1 MIPKRVNP
9 TRMRIIWIGI
19 ALVVFS
25 ILGTAAITQYLIR
38 NEQKYATR
46 DIMSKGN
53 YLVSLIALYSVED
66 FKGKKRDTFI
76 RTFRDYLFSE
86 KLLYCLVYDIEG
98 RPLLELAP
106 LGMASA
112 IPKDIQMRALHNMG
126 LTTQSFNIKGFKYSI
141 YEFAKPIFSGGQK
154 VGTVRLGFKAPSVSL
169 VSPDRVSLLAMIAF
183 FIFATGTFVYYGLA
197 FALRPLTKLYQTL
210 GIDSAVSNP
219 DRPEPAKASGVLP
232 IIKNLEQS
240 FFQIKEILE
249 ETESENAV
257 IAGRLGAAIFEKNQV
272 AKIIDFID
280 FGIIITDIQD
290 HVTFINAYMVNF
302 LNKDKE
308 ELLNRSLN
316 EILTLESI
324 HSLIS
329 HQESLKTTASFRQIE
344 TEFPEFAP
352 GETFQVSLSY
362 IRDNMGTVISKM
374 ISVRNISRQ
383 KSTSKA
389 QHDFIA
395 NVAHEFL
402 TPLTTINSYTEML
415 IDEEVNDREMQ
426 KEFYNTISQ
435 EVSRLGSMIQNLL
448 NMSKIEMGGLTLE
461 TNPVKTDWL
470 VMDCLTAV
478 EKLAQEKHIAIK
490 KKLPDNYPTLIG
502 DKELL
507 KTAIIN
513 LLGNAVKYTP
523 ENGEIT
529 FSLSEAEEKV
539 IFEITDTG
547 YGVSEEELP
556 HIFDKFF
563 RSQNPNIQ
571 EEKGSGLGLAMTS
584 EIIQLHDGKI
594 EVQSELNK
602 GTQFTVKLPREEIYL
617 AEQ

>member
-1 MIPKRVNP
+1 LISKLVNP
-9 TRMRIIWIGI
+9 MRIRWIGI
-19 ALVVFS
+19 ALIVFS
-25 ILGTAAITQYLIR
+25 LLGTAIITQFLIR
-38 NEQKYATR
+38 NEQKYATK
-46 DIMSKGN
+46 DLMSMGK
-53 YLVSLIALYSVED
+53 YITSLIALYSVED
-66 FKGKKRDTFI
+66 FKGKKQDTFI
-76 RTFRDYLFSE
+76 RTFRQYLFPE
-86 KLLYCLVYDIEG
+86 KLLYCLVHDIEG

-106 LGMASA
+106 PGLPSA
-112 IPKDIQMRALHNMG
+112 IPKDIQMRSLQSMV
-126 LTTQSFNIKGFKYSI
+126 LTTQTFNLKRLKYPI
-141 YEFAKPIFSGGQK
+141 YEYAKPIFSGGQRT
-154 VGTVRLGFKAPSVSL
+154 GTVRLGFKASPVSL
-169 VSPDRVSLLAMIAF
+169 VSPDRLSMVAMIAF
-183 FIFATGTFVYYGLA
+183 FIFATGLFVYYGLA
-197 FALRPLTKLYQTL
+197 FSLRPLKNWYQTL
-210 GIDSAVSNP
+210 EIGASASNP
-219 DRPEPAKASGVLP
+219 DSPEPKKSPGFLP
-232 IIKNLEQS
+232 IVKGLEQS

-249 ETESENAV
+249 ETKSEHAV
-257 IAGRLGAAIFEKNQV
+257 IAGRLGAAIFEKNKI

-290 HVTFINAYMVNF
+290 HVTFINAYMVNL

-324 HSLIS
+324 QSLIS
-329 HQESLKTTASFRQIE
+329 HQDSLKTTAAFRQIE
-344 TEFPEFAP
+344 TELPEFAP
-352 GETFQVSLSY
+352 GEIFQVSLSY
-362 IRDNMGTVISKM
+362 LKDNMGTVNSKM
-374 ISVRNISRQ
+374 ISVRNISQQ

-395 NVAHEFL
+395 NVSHEFL

-415 IDEEVNDREMQ
+415 IDEEVSDREMQ

-435 EVSRLGSMIQNLL
+435 EVGRLGNMIQNLL

-478 EKLAQEKHIAIK
+478 EKLAQEKHITIN

-529 FSLSEAEEKV
+529 FSLAEAEEKV
-539 IFEITDTG
+539 IFEVTDTG

-556 HIFDKFF
+556 QIFDKFF
-563 RSQNPNIQ
+563 RSQNPSIQ
-571 EEKGSGLGLAMTS
+571 GEKGTGLGLAMTS

-594 EVQSELNK
+594 EVQSELDK
-602 GTQFTVKLPREEIYL
+602 GTQFTVKLPREDIYL
-617 AEQ
+617 AE

>member
-1 MIPKRVNP
+1 MIPKMVNP
-9 TRMRIIWIGI
+9 MRIKWIEI

-25 ILGTAAITQYLIR
+25 LLGTAMVTQFLIR
-38 NEQKYATR
+38 NEQKYATK
-46 DIMSKGN
+46 DIMSKGK
-53 YLVSLIALYSVED
+53 YIASLIALYSVED
-66 FKGKKRDTFI
+66 FKGKKKDTFI
-76 RTFRDYLFSE
+76 RTFREYLFSE
-86 KLLYCLVYDIEG
+86 NLLYCLVHDIEG
-98 RPLLELAP
+98 RPLFELAP
-106 LGMASA
+106 PGLSSA
-112 IPKDIQMRALHNMG
+112 IPKDIQMRALHSMV
-126 LTTQSFNIKGFKYSI
+126 LTTQSYNLKRFKYPI

-154 VGTVRLGFKAPSVSL
+154 AGTVRLGFKAPPVSL
-169 VSPDRVSLLAMIAF
+169 VSPDRLSMVAMIAF
-183 FIFATGTFVYYGLA
+183 FIFATGIFVYYGLA
-197 FALRPLTKLYQTL
+197 FSLRPLINWYQPL
-210 GIDSAVSNP
+210 GIGSSASNP
-219 DRPEPAKASGVLP
+219 DRPEPKKASGFLP
-232 IIKNLEQS
+232 IVKALEQS
-240 FFQIKEILE
+240 FFQVKEILE
-249 ETESENAV
+249 ETKSEHAV
-257 IAGRLGAAIFEKNQV
+257 IAGRLGAAIFEKNKT

-290 HVTFINAYMVNF
+290 HVTFINAYMVNL

-329 HQESLKTTASFRQIE
+329 HQDSLKTTAAFRQIE

-352 GETFQVSLSY
+352 GEIFQVSLSY
-362 IRDNMGTVISKM
+362 IKDNMGTVNSKM
-374 ISVRNISRQ
+374 ISIRNISHQ
-383 KSTSKA
+383 KSTGKA
-389 QHDFIA
+389 QYDFIA
-395 NVAHEFL
+395 NVSHELL

-435 EVSRLGSMIQNLL
+435 EVGRLGSMVQNLL

-470 VMDCLTAV
+470 VTDCLSAV
-478 EKLAQEKHIAIK
+478 EKLAQEKNIAIK

-529 FSLSEAEEKV
+529 FSLAEAEDKV
-539 IFEITDTG
+539 IFEVTDTG

-556 HIFDKFF
+556 QIFGKFF

-594 EVQSELNK
+594 EVQSELDK

>member
-9 TRMRIIWIGI
+9 MRIRWIGI

-25 ILGTAAITQYLIR
+25 LLGTAMVTQFLIQ

-53 YLVSLIALYSVED
+53 YLTSLIALYSVED
-66 FKGKKRDTFI
+66 FKGKKQDTFI
-76 RTFRDYLFSE
+76 RTFREYLFSE
-86 KLLYCLVYDIEG
+86 KLLYCLVLDIEG

-106 LGMASA
+106 PGLSSA
-112 IPKDIQMRALHNMG
+112 IPKDIQMRAQHSMG
-126 LTTQSFNIKGFKYSI
+126 LTTQSFNLKRLKYPI
-141 YEFAKPIFSGGQK
+141 YEFAKPIFSGGEK
-154 VGTVRLGFKAPSVSL
+154 AGTVRLGFKAPSVSL
-169 VSPDRVSLLAMIAF
+169 VSLDRLSMVAMIAF
-183 FIFATGTFVYYGLA
+183 FIFATGLFVYYGLA
-197 FALRPLTKLYQTL
+197 ISLRPMKNCYQKL
-210 GIDSAVSNP
+210 GIGSSASNP
-219 DRPEPAKASGVLP
+219 DRPEPNKASGFLP
-232 IIKNLEQS
+232 LVNELEQS
-240 FFQIKEILE
+240 FFQIKKILE
-249 ETESENAV
+249 ETKSENAV
-257 IAGRLGAAIFEKNQV
+257 IAGRLGAAIFGKNKI

-290 HVTFINAYMVNF
+290 HVTFINAYMVNL

-308 ELLNRSLN
+308 ELLNRSFN

-329 HQESLKTTASFRQIE
+329 DQESLKTTAAFRQIE

-362 IRDNMGTVISKM
+362 LKDNMGTVISKM
-374 ISVRNISRQ
+374 ISVRNISHQ

-415 IDEEVNDREMQ
+415 IDDEVNDREMQ

-435 EVSRLGSMIQNLL
+435 EISRLGSMIQNLL

-461 TNPVKTDWL
+461 TSPIKTDWL
-470 VMDCLTAV
+470 ITDCLSAV

-529 FSLSEAEEKV
+529 FSLAEAEEKV
-539 IFEITDTG
+539 IFEVSDTG

-556 HIFDKFF
+556 HIFGKFF

-584 EIIQLHDGKI
+584 EIIQLHNGKI
-594 EVQSELNK
+594 EVQSELDK
-602 GTQFTVKLPREEIYL
+602 GTQFTIKLPREEIYL